1 MKTRQPPGSLF
12 PPRAASSNS
21 SACAMPPV
29 SLLRWK
35 PATAAPRNSP
45 GFWTHPSA
53 GNLSLES
60 LNAITRSN
68 SATPTKRLTRPRP
81 TRESRRFSPFLA
93 AIPCCAFA
101 RSSIPLKAK
110 RSCMSWATIAPTGTI
125 SSFAGSAKAD
135 GFLSRPHNCFRWW
148 VNIVQRGYCMLV
160 ILKRNDE
167 EISLQAA
174 QLIAT
179 AVHKKPALVLGL
191 ATGSTMVGVYKHL
204 VGLHKQGSL
213 DFSRVVT
220 FNLDEYLGLPAAHP
234 QSFHHFMHE
243 NLFAH
248 VNVLPRNI
256 HIPDGTIR
264 GNYDQYCASY
274 EQAIRKAGG
283 IDIQL
288 LGIGRNGHIGF
299 NEPTSSIGS
308 RTRLKVLSQE
318 TLDDNSKFFAP
329 GEESPRCAITMGIG
343 TILEARKVLLL
354 ATGASKSQ
362 AIAKSIE
369 GPITSAV
376 SASALQL
383 HPDVTFIVDDA
394 AASQLTQR
402 DYYHRVLEMTALL
415 TPDRLS

>member
-1 MKTRQPPGSLF
+1 
-12 PPRAASSNS
+12 
-21 SACAMPPV
+21 
-29 SLLRWK
+29 
-35 PATAAPRNSP
+35 
-45 GFWTHPSA
+45 
-53 GNLSLES
+53 
-60 LNAITRSN
+60 
-68 SATPTKRLTRPRP
+68 
-81 TRESRRFSPFLA
+81 
-93 AIPCCAFA
+93 
-101 RSSIPLKAK
+101 
-110 RSCMSWATIAPTGTI
+110 
-125 SSFAGSAKAD
+125 
-135 GFLSRPHNCFRWW
+135 
-148 VNIVQRGYCMLV
+148 MLV
-160 ILKRNDE
+160 ILKRDDE

-179 AVHKKPALVLGL
+179 AVHKKPALVLGF

-213 DFSRVVT
+213 NFSRVVT
-220 FNLDEYLGLPAAHP
+220 FNLDEYLGLSAGHP
-234 QSFHHFMHE
+234 QSFHHFMQK

-248 VNVLPRNI
+248 VNVTPRNI

-274 EQAIRKAGG
+274 EEAIRKAGG
-283 IDIQL
+283 IDLQL

-354 ATGASKSQ
+354 AAGASKS
-362 AIAKSIE
+362 AAVAKSIE

-383 HPDVTFIVDDA
+383 HPDVTFIIDDA

-402 DYYHRVLEMTALL
+402 DYYHRVLQMTALL